1 MDAIDILGALLGRK
15 GQPTRPSA
23 PNQSAPKSGA
33 AARQSSDPFASARA
47 PRPMTIDESAASL
60 EELLGVASDHHA
72 SRRANPSPKQT
83 PAPMPAP
90 MPKPAPV
97 PSREPV
103 TRTATPQ
110 STTTRASLPEP
121 TAAPERLNEQAKIL
135 IRAMI
140 AAAKAD
146 GQITEDEQSAILQQ
160 MGHAGPA
167 EIDFL
172 RKEFSSPLDVRDI
185 AWSVPMGLEEQ
196 AYTISLMAIRLD
208 EQSEATY
215 LGELAHGLRL
225 PPQRCNEIHR
235 KLGAPEI
242 FR

>member
-1 MDAIDILGALLGRK
+1 
-15 GQPTRPSA
+15 
-23 PNQSAPKSGA
+23 
-33 AARQSSDPFASARA
+33 
-47 PRPMTIDESAASL
+47 MTIDESAASL
-60 EELLGVASDHHA
+60 EELLGVANDHHA
-72 SRRANPSPKQT
+72 SRRSNPSPKQT
-83 PAPMPAP
+83 PAPMPTP
-90 MPKPAPV
+90 I

-103 TRTATPQ
+103 TRTVAPQ

-121 TAAPERLNEQAKIL
+121 SAAPERLNEQAKIL

-172 RKEFSSPLDVRDI
+172 RKEFSSPLDVRDV
-185 AWSVPMGLEEQ
+185 AWSIPMGLEEQ

>member
-15 GQPTRPSA
+15 GQPTRPS
-23 PNQSAPKSGA
+23 NQGSPAPKS
-33 AARQSSDPFASARA
+33 SSGSRPPADPFANSRA
-47 PRPMTIDESAASL
+47 PRPMPIDEQAASL
-60 EELLGVASDHHA
+60 EELLGVANDHHA
-72 SRRANPSPKQT
+72 SRRSNPSSKQAPAPG
-83 PAPMPAP
+83 PAPM
-90 MPKPAPV
+90 

-103 TRTATPQ
+103 TRTAAPQ

-121 TAAPERLNEQAKIL
+121 SAAPERLNEQAKIL

-140 AAAKAD
+140 ASAKAD
-146 GQITEDEQSAILQQ
+146 GQITEDEQSAILKQ

-172 RKEFSSPLDVRDI
+172 RKEFTSPLDVRDV

-196 AYTISLMAIRLD
+196 AYTISLMVIRLD